1 MEFLP
6 DPRPALVDEV
16 TPASIDSALDAGELS
31 ISGSSLR
38 LEASWIDEVLERR
51 APSLSTR
58 ARAAVAT
65 QVASAADVHG
75 IDPLVVLSIVAQESR
90 FDPEARGLHGA
101 LGLMQLRPFVARDVA
116 RRPGIPWEGESTLR
130 DPAHNVAI
138 GTAYLGEI
146 LQKFGDLELALAGY
160 NMGPYRLKRM
170 LARGQSPKGEY
181 LGRILTHYADLA
193 GLAAAL
199 ESGSAG
205 CAARD
210 C

>member
-1 MEFLP
+1 LGRRGGAP
-6 DPRPALVDEV
+6 AAAPR
-16 TPASIDSALDAGELS
+16 
-31 ISGSSLR
+31 
-38 LEASWIDEVLERR
+38 
-51 APSLSTR
+51 
-58 ARAAVAT
+58 
-65 QVASAADVHG
+65 H
-75 IDPLVVLSIVAQESR
+75 
-90 FDPEARGLHGA
+90 
-101 LGLMQLRPFVARDVA
+101 
-116 RRPGIPWEGESTLR
+116 GIPWEGESTLR